1 MKPYCNNNTDDG
13 DAFDGYMKMILLRR
27 GLEQP
32 NHNEKHY
39 CNDNTDDENA
49 FDGYEYDSSKE
60 RPGPETVYR
69 GCLL

>member
-1 MKPYCNNNTDDG
+1 MD
-13 DAFDGYMKMILLRR
+13 MKMILLRR

-69 GCLL
+69 GCFVLDLLQDRCHFARFKH